1 MLIPPSPTTD
11 LKMLCLSARQLTQ
24 DTMQWKLEEEDD
36 VTIGVT
42 FPYVDFPKAFFQE
55 KTRCE
60 LGAKC

>member
-1 MLIPPSPTTD
+1 MF
-11 LKMLCLSARQLTQ
+11 LSARQLTQ

-36 VTIGVT
+36 VTVGVI

-60 LGAKC
+60 LGVKC